1 MTSKILTPI
10 STRLEDINPVLK
22 HALRKFELDSALAE
36 NRSAETIK
44 PFVDKL
50 DKMPESDYAKYDLAL
65 KNGRADIIDKLNKK
79 YGISKEYQKVRELL
93 DNIRDEAIAAGYTK
107 NIYLLY

>member
-1 MTSKILTPI
+1 MASKILTPI
-10 STRLEDINPVLK
+10 STRLEAINPVLK

-50 DKMPESDYAKYDLAL
+50 DKIEKVKTG
-65 KNGRADIIDKLNKK
+65 KNLN
-79 YGISKEYQKVRELL
+79 
-93 DNIRDEAIAAGYTK
+93 N
-107 NIYLLY
+107 